1 MAFAPGSGG
10 GGAPPG
16 QQPAQMMMPQNI
28 SAETYHRLNVSFW
41 KIYLSKRI
49 NVDSEI
55 PWKVDSCEKTVHQMK
70 WSLSQISW

>member
-28 SAETYHRLNVSFW
+28 SAETYHRLNVSF
-41 KIYLSKRI
+41 
-49 NVDSEI
+49 
-55 PWKVDSCEKTVHQMK
+55 
-70 WSLSQISW
+70 